1 MSPRPAT
8 PRRRGRP
15 PAEKS
20 ADQRA
25 RLLQAALELF
35 AERGIAATPLNAIAR
50 RARVTPA
57 LVHYY
62 FGNRDKLIDAVV
74 EERLVPLMQRA
85 TTPIADAGAD
95 LHTALL
101 GFARQIMQTLAATP
115 WLPPLWL
122 REVIGAGGLL
132 RERLIERV
140 APQVAARITAL
151 AAGAQARGAL
161 NPALD
166 PRLLLVSLIALT
178 VFPFAAAP
186 IWSRLPG
193 NADIDADTLTRH
205 MLALLQHG
213 LEPPHAPSA

>member
-1 MSPRPAT
+1 MSTRPAN

-25 RLLQAALELF
+25 RLLQAALDLF

-62 FGNRDKLIDAVV
+62 FGNRDRLIDAVID
-74 EERLVPLMQRA
+74 ERLLPLMQDA
-85 TTPIADAGAD
+85 VAPIADAGND
-95 LHTALL
+95 LHDALL
-101 GFARQIMQTLAATP
+101 GFARQLMRTLASTP

-122 REVIGAGGLL
+122 REVIGVGGLL
-132 RERLIERV
+132 RERLIDRV
-140 APQVAARITAL
+140 APQVSARIAAL
-151 AAGAQARGAL
+151 ASEAQARGAL

-213 LEPPHAPSA
+213 LEPPHAPFA